1 MTDIIKPFKIL
12 SVQEEA
18 DGRMGV
24 TFESE
29 KVESISLSK
38 RRRMGIKSYLS
49 VLAGKDIDEAV
60 FQHLQESGW
69 LG

>member
-29 KVESISLSK
+29 KVESITLLK
-38 RRRMGIKSYLS
+38 RRLMGIRSYLS
-49 VLAGKDIDEAV
+49 VAAGKDIDEAV
-60 FQHLQESGW
+60 FEHLQESGW